1 MLAEQAVRLDQQHH
15 DEHCEHDRV
24 RQLRGNVRLGEN
36 LDDAEQNAAD
46 ERARNRAD
54 AAKYGSGECL
64 DARQR
69 AGGRHQGRVRGA
81 QQHAR
86 DSGKTRADGKGDGN
100 GRVDVDAHQLGRA
113 LVLGNR
119 THRRADLALA
129 GEQHQSD
136 HDDNAG
142 CNGNERHLGDLHLTA
157 EQAKRLAGNDRGK
170 GLRVG
175 GPDQQRRI
183 LQEVRNADGRD
194 QHRQRRR
201 HAQRLV
207 GKSLNNNTERG
218 ADNNSQHNA
227 HPRRPAEI
235 GGSAEA
241 HVAAYHDNIA
251 VREVQHFCN
260 AVNHRVA
267 ECDDGV
273 DAAQTDAADQMIQKA
288 HGLEHP
294 ILLIRNNRYELA

>member
-1 MLAEQAVRLDQQHH
+1 M
-15 DEHCEHDRV
+15 
-24 RQLRGNVRLGEN
+24 
-36 LDDAEQNAAD
+36 
-46 ERARNRAD
+46 
-54 AAKYGSGECL
+54 AKVME
-64 DARQR
+64 
-69 AGGRHQGRVRGA
+69 
-81 QQHAR
+81 
-86 DSGKTRADGKGDGN
+86 N
-100 GRVDVDAHQLGRA
+100 GRVNVDAHQLGRA
-113 LVLGNR
+113 LVLGYR
-119 THRRADLALA
+119 AHRGADLALA

-201 HAQRLV
+201 HTQRLV

-251 VREVQHFCN
+251 VREVQHLGN

-288 HGLEHP
+288 HGLEHL
-294 ILLIRNNRYELA
+294 ILSFKVGVRREEVGVYPMIYPYRRARQGELPEGQEKVPWGTTPARRS